1 MCWHC
6 DGHGDHEIDVHL
18 TRYTDYSLRVLM
30 YLAARPE
37 RLVTISEISSAYEI
51 SRNHVVKVVHELGSL
66 GFVRTQRGKQGGM
79 ELARPAAEINIG
91 DVVRHTEK
99 TLAVVNC
106 NEPPCP
112 IRSACDLRGVLFEA
126 RDAFLSVLDRYTL
139 GDLTHQRQRAMLR
152 TLLDVSEGQVPRAS
166 RMRS

>member
-1 MCWHC
+1 MQ
-6 DGHGDHEIDVHL
+6 L

-30 YLAARPE
+30 YLAAHPE
-37 RLVTISEISSAYEI
+37 RLVTISEISSAYDI

-99 TLAVVNC
+99 TLAAVNC
-106 NEPPCP
+106 NAPPCL

-126 RDAFLSVLDRYTL
+126 RDAFLAVLDRYTL
-139 GDLTHQRQRAMLR
+139 RDLTNQQQR
-152 TLLDVSEGQVPRAS
+152 TLLRSLLAFSEDQVPRAS